1 MASFPRLFEPGR
13 IGRLEVR
20 NRIISAPMER
30 NYCNRDGS
38 VTQRYIDYLEARARG
53 GVGCFFTEASYVDA
67 RGKGRAFQLG
77 VHDDAMIPGLKRL
90 VQAVHR
96 HGARIGLEL
105 NYGGRVVAPEVSSLQ
120 PWAPSPVPCQMSGGA
135 MPHALTLEEIQRIIR
150 MFGEAARRSLEA
162 GCDIIEIHGAHGYL
176 VGQFLSALTNQRTD
190 AYGGPLTNRMR
201 FLMEVIREVKRQAG
215 EDFPLAV
222 RISADEY
229 VDGGIVLPETLEV
242 AKAME
247 AAGVHLIDVSGGNY
261 ESAFMIVQPMEIP
274 LGCHVPL
281 AAQIREAVKIPV
293 SVAGRINDPTFA
305 EQVLADGHADFV
317 SLARALHADPDFP
330 NKARQGRLEEICYC
344 MACNQG
350 CIDVLSQQIPIFCT
364 INTAT
369 GRERDFAIRP
379 AAKAKRVL
387 VIGGGPAGMEAARV
401 AALRGHRVTL
411 MERAGELGGQIRYAM
426 RPTHKGEFGQIVRYL
441 SHQIKTAGVEIRL
454 KEAASLA
461 LVQAEKPDVVI
472 VATGAR
478 PYIPPIPGVEQPHVA
493 TLFDLYDGRVEIRGR
508 VCLFGANVAGVELA
522 EYLAQRDAEVI
533 LVDPGKAMAA
543 DAGLRAK
550 WLLLERVQQHPRI
563 DVRLN
568 TTLEEIAADG
578 VLLQSGGRAEWVRPV
593 AHVILA
599 AGGEAENHLL
609 DELKREWNG
618 ELYAIGDCVYPRR
631 LNEATYEGA
640 LVGHRV

>member
-13 IGRLEVR
+13 IGTLEVR
-20 NRIISAPMER
+20 NRIIGAPMER

-38 VTQRYIDYLEARARG
+38 VTQRYVDYLEARARG
-53 GVGCFFTEASYVDA
+53 GVGLFFTEASYVDP
-67 RGKGRAFQLG
+67 RGKGRTYELG
-77 VHDDAMIPGLKRL
+77 IHDDAMLPGLTRL

-96 HGARIGLEL
+96 HGAKIGLEL
-105 NYGGRVVAPEVSSLQ
+105 NYGGRVVAPEVSGLQ
-120 PWAPSPVPCQMSGGA
+120 PWAPSPVPCLMSGGA
-135 MPHALTLEEIQRIIR
+135 MPHVLTLEEIQRILGE
-150 MFGEAARRSLEA
+150 FGEAARRCREA
-162 GCDIIEIHGAHGYL
+162 GCDILEIHGAHGYL
-176 VGQFLSALTNQRTD
+176 IGQFLSPVTNRRTD

-201 FLMEVIREVKRQAG
+201 FLLEVIGEVKRQVG
-215 EDFPLAV
+215 DDFPVAV
-222 RISADEY
+222 RVSADEY
-229 VDGGIVLPETLEV
+229 VDGGIVLPDTIET

-261 ESAFMIVQPMEIP
+261 EAAFMIVQPMEIP

-305 EQVLADGHADFV
+305 EQVLADGHADFI
-317 SLARALHADPDFP
+317 SLARALHADPEFP
-330 NKARQGRLEEICYC
+330 TKARQGRLEDICYC

-350 CIDVLSQQIPIFCT
+350 CIDVLSQQIPIYCT
-364 INTAT
+364 INTAS

-379 AAKAKRVL
+379 AVRPRRIL

-411 MERAGELGGQIRYAM
+411 VERAAELGGQIRYAM

-441 SHQIKTAGVEIRL
+441 SHQIKAAGVEIRL
-454 KEAASLA
+454 KEEASLA
-461 LVQAEKPDVVI
+461 GVQAEKPDVVV

-478 PYIPPIPGVEQPHVA
+478 PHIPPIRGAEQPHVA
-493 TLFDLYDGRVEIRGR
+493 TLFDVYDGRVDIRGR
-508 VCLFGANVAGVELA
+508 VCLLGANLAGVELA

-550 WLLLERVQQHPRI
+550 WLLLERVQQHPQI

-568 TTLEEIAADG
+568 TTLEEIAADA
-578 VLLQSGGRAEWVRPV
+578 VLLQSGGKTEWVRPV

-599 AGGEAENHLL
+599 AGGEAENRLL
-609 DELKREWNG
+609 DALKREWPG